1 MPARILDGKSIA
13 REIRREVRLDVS
25 ALAERT
31 GAAPCLATV
40 LVGNDPA
47 STTYVHNKVKACE
60 EVGIVSVRID
70 LPADLSEASL
80 LREIGR
86 LNNDPSVHAI
96 LVQLPLPPHISE
108 QRVLEAVLPSK
119 DVDGFHP
126 SNLGGL
132 LVGSPL
138 FVASTPL
145 GILELLTRS
154 NVTIEGKRAVI
165 VGWSVVVGK
174 PTAFLLL
181 QHHATVTI
189 CHIKTRDLS
198 FFTRQADILVV
209 AAGNP
214 ALVTG
219 PMVKEGA
226 VVIDVG
232 VNRLSD
238 GRLVGDVAFQEVAE
252 RASLITPVPGGVG
265 PMTVAMLLK
274 NTVVAY
280 RRACGAADSGG
291 LGSLREA
298 DREEAEP
305 PLLSKEEA
313 IAEVNRWIEQHK
325 IDPNQI
331 FARTGELIVRYGDL
345 IPHLE
350 QETDEGRLLLR
361 AISRGQVIR
370 HQRSFPGAE
379 GGRQR

>member
-13 REIRREVRLDVS
+13 REIRREVHLEVS
-25 ALAERT
+25 ALAART

-47 STTYVHNKVKACE
+47 STTYVANKVRACE
-60 EVGIVSVRID
+60 EVGIVSTQID
-70 LPADLSEASL
+70 LAADLPEQSL

-86 LNNDPSVHAI
+86 LNDDPSVHAI

-108 QRVLEAVLPSK
+108 RRVLEAVLPSK

-145 GILELLTRS
+145 GILELLTRTD
-154 NVTIEGKRAVI
+154 VTIEGKHAVI

-181 QHHATVTI
+181 QHQATVTI
-189 CHIKTRDLS
+189 CHIKTRDLAYH
-198 FFTRQADILVV
+198 TRQADILVV
-209 AAGNP
+209 AAGKP

-219 PMVKEGA
+219 SMVKAGA

-238 GRLVGDVAFQEVAE
+238 GSLVGDVAFQEVAE
-252 RASLITPVPGGVG
+252 KASLITPVPGGVG

-274 NTVVAY
+274 NTVEAY
-280 RRACGAADSGG
+280 RRACGAAGPRDVS
-291 LGSLREA
+291 LLRE
-298 DREEAEP
+298 
-305 PLLSKEEA
+305 
-313 IAEVNRWIEQHK
+313 V
-325 IDPNQI
+325 
-331 FARTGELIVRYGDL
+331 AR
-345 IPHLE
+345 
-350 QETDEGRLLLR
+350 
-361 AISRGQVIR
+361 
-370 HQRSFPGAE
+370 
-379 GGRQR
+379 

>member
-13 REIRREVRLDVS
+13 REIRCEVRLEVS
-25 ALAERT
+25 ALAART
-31 GAAPCLATV
+31 GAVPCLATV

-47 STTYVHNKVKACE
+47 STTYVHNKVRACE

-70 LPADLSEASL
+70 LAADLSEESL
-80 LREIGR
+80 LREVGR
-86 LNNDPSVHAI
+86 LNDDPSVHAI

-108 QRVLEAVLPSK
+108 RRVLEAVLPSK

-132 LVGSPL
+132 LVGNPL

-145 GILELLTRS
+145 GILELLTRT
-154 NVTIEGKRAVI
+154 NVTIEGKHAVI

-181 QHHATVTI
+181 QHRATVTI
-189 CHIKTRDLS
+189 CHIKTRDLAVH
-198 FFTRQADILVV
+198 TRQADILVV
-209 AAGNP
+209 AAGKP

-219 PMVKEGA
+219 SMVKEGA

-238 GRLVGDVAFQEVAE
+238 GRLVGDVAFQDVAE

-274 NTVVAY
+274 NTVDAY
-280 RRACGAADSGG
+280 RRACGAAGPRAIG
-291 LGSLREA
+291 LLREA
-298 DREEAEP
+298 
-305 PLLSKEEA
+305 
-313 IAEVNRWIEQHK
+313 
-325 IDPNQI
+325 
-331 FARTGELIVRYGDL
+331 
-345 IPHLE
+345 
-350 QETDEGRLLLR
+350 GR
-361 AISRGQVIR
+361 
-370 HQRSFPGAE
+370 
-379 GGRQR
+379 